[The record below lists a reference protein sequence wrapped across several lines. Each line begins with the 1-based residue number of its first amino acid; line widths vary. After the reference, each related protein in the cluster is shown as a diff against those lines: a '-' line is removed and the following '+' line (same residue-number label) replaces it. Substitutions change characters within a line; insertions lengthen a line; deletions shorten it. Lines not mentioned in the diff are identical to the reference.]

1 MPGELVGLALGH
13 LANPDRRECTVLE
26 RGQMREQIELL
37 EHHPDLAPY
46 LVDCLE
52 IVRELRPVDDDAT
65 ALPVFNAVDAAKQG
79 RLSAAG
85 RAADDDALSLHDLE
99 VDLAQHGSAKA
110 ARNCPSRSNIATIST
125 RVVSLNSAINE
136 LTIPGMTSRKACG
149 KMTRPIMRQ

>member
-1 MPGELVGLALGH
+1 
-13 LANPDRRECTVLE
+13 
-26 RGQMREQIELL
+26 MREQIELL

-99 VDLAQHGSAKA
+99 VDLAQHVEA
-110 ARNCPSRSNIATIST
+110 AEPFVETDDLDRNLVRRRAHIGGHA
-125 RVVSLNSAINE
+125 
-136 LTIPGMTSRKACG
+136 
-149 KMTRPIMRQ
+149 